1 MHYCYILSMPT
12 QDPAQNAQPQAS
24 PQIFCNNPTHQGLAQ
39 EIYKRSAELLE
50 EQKHTEN
57 LLYNIS
63 EAVIAVNKA
72 LKITIVNKAA
82 EDLIKLSAEKAEGK
96 LLNEVLVLTTESGNK
111 IDSETFCFK
120 PGDVLL
126 QNLMHDSG
134 GLTRYVKLQ
143 STTIKNPRQED
154 ECIITLTDV
163 TREKMLEKSKDEF
176 ISITSHELRTP
187 MTIIKSYLWMMAN
200 ATYGKLNP
208 KQTEFLAKAQGGVQ
222 RMLSMINDTLN
233 ASKIDQGKLQLK
245 IEEIEIREFVERLG
259 TDFELKAKEKGLGF
273 EVKIDENCTV
283 VYADKGKLEEMLTNL
298 LGNAVKFTGMGRI
311 DLKVSKAGDSFV
323 KFEISDT
330 GKGIDPS
337 DLKRLFHKFGRIDN
351 SYQTVAEAGGT
362 GLGLYIVKNI
372 VENMGGS
379 VGAWSAGIGQG
390 ASFWFTLPSEYYEI
404 PQNLRESAIL
414 TLAPVLE
421 THISSVCPV

>member
-1 MHYCYILSMPT
+1 MHYCYSLSMPQALT
-12 QDPAQNAQPQAS
+12 QDPQT
-24 PQIFCNNPTHQGLAQ
+24 ICNNPSHQGLAQ

-63 EAVIAVNKA
+63 EAVIAVNRA
-72 LKITIVNKAA
+72 LKITILNKAA
-82 EDLIKLSAEKAEGK
+82 EDLIKLSAEKVGGK
-96 LLNEVLVLTTESGNK
+96 MLDEVLALTTESGNK
-111 IDSETFCFK
+111 VSSETFCFK
-120 PGDVLL
+120 PRDVLM

-134 GLTRYVKLQ
+134 GITQYIKLQ
-143 STTIKNPRQED
+143 STTIKNPKQDD

-176 ISITSHELRTP
+176 ISIASHELRTP

-200 ATYGKLNP
+200 ATYGQLNP

-222 RMLSMINDTLN
+222 RMLTMINDTLN
-233 ASKIDQGKLQLK
+233 TSKIDQGKLQLK
-245 IEEIEIREFVERLG
+245 IEEIDIRGFVAQLG
-259 TDFELKAKEKGLGF
+259 ADFELKAKEKGLAF
-273 EVKIDENCTV
+273 KVKVDENCSV

-298 LGNAVKFTGMGRI
+298 LGNAVKFTGLGGI
-311 DLKVSKAGDSFV
+311 TLAVTKAGNSLV
-323 KFEISDT
+323 KFKISDT

-362 GLGLYIVKNI
+362 GLGLYIIKNI

-379 VGAWSAGIGQG
+379 VGVWSAGIGQG
-390 ASFWFTLPSEYYEI
+390 ASFWFTLPSKYYEI
-404 PQNLRESAIL
+404 PQNLRESAVL